1 MTEIMAAA
9 IAAVLSTN
17 GGGTAGGGADH
28 GGNRI
33 STSELQQVGRLKN
46 QVTLQAFSWRC
57 APWRSAC
64 SCESKLDLLILTEA
78 FAMAWL

>member
-17 GGGTAGGGADH
+17 GGGTAGGGGADH

-46 QVTLQAFSWRC
+46 QVTLQVQLAVCCLAVSVQ
-57 APWRSAC
+57 
-64 SCESKLDLLILTEA
+64 L
-78 FAMAWL
+78 